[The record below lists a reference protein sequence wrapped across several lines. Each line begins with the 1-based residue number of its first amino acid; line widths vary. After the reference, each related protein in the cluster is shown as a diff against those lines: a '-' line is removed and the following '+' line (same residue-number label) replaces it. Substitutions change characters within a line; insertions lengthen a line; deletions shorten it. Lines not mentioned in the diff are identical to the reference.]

1 MVFRTA
7 GTWPRTKALFC
18 YPVSVDEWPTD
29 PDIVERTHLR
39 SCVRRGA
46 AIDVILD
53 RGRENRSQIVF
64 TKARG
69 TRATETRRRCTGCW
83 PNDPRG

>member
-1 MVFRTA
+1 MQ
-7 GTWPRTKALFC
+7 
-18 YPVSVDEWPTD
+18 
-29 PDIVERTHLR
+29 

-69 TRATETRRRCTGCW
+69 R
-83 PNDPRG
+83 DMVF